1 MKKTIFVLGTLMALV
16 FLLAVP
22 PGCYF
27 DNEQELYGID
37 PNACDTTAVSYSGY
51 IKPLIQNNCL
61 SCHSAG
67 AVQEST
73 PLSTHADLK
82 NYAELGLLVAR
93 TNDATNPMPQSGLLP
108 ECDRN
113 KIRAWVNAG
122 APNN

>member
-1 MKKTIFVLGTLMALV
+1 MKKTIFVLGSLMALV

-37 PNACDTTAVSYSGY
+37 PNSCDTTAISYSAY
-51 IKPLIQNNCL
+51 IKPLIANNCL
-61 SCHSAG
+61 SCHAPG
-67 AVQEST
+67 TVQEST
-73 PLSTHADLK
+73 PLSTYENVRD
-82 NYAELGLLVAR
+82 YAELGLLVSR
-93 TNDATNPMPQSGLLP
+93 TNDTNTPMPQSGLLP